1 MMDWLNYEE
10 LRERLNH
17 FMPGMGDLFLEIFT
31 ALIQGEAEMVFREFP
46 EMFREIVKQSASDLT
61 GACILLLVLGILSAL
76 LSHLSQIFKDRNAG
90 EVAFYFCYLT
100 GAGILIALYYSMVET
115 AVAMIQ
121 VIVGFTETLIPIFYL
136 TVAMTRQ
143 IQTAAGFYH
152 LNLLLLYAVEVII
165 PEVIVPVVSG
175 YIYISIISG
184 MSGDDLFA
192 GFLGLIKK
200 CVSLLQK
207 SAMLVIGGVG
217 MMKKMLHG
225 ATDGMNL
232 AVWQKTIGAIP
243 VLGDLSD
250 GMTGILLG
258 TAVLIKNGLG
268 ISFLIVI
275 LFLVATPVI
284 KLFVIAVALQM
295 VAASVS
301 AFGEKRFVKLVERAS
316 DACYMILKSCA
327 CCVLIL
333 LVIIALVCV
342 AI

>member
-10 LRERLNH
+10 LRERLNN
-17 FMPGMGDLFLEIFT
+17 FMPGIGDLFLDIFA
-31 ALIQGEAEMVFREFP
+31 ALIQGETEIILQELP
-46 EMFREIVKQSASDLT
+46 GMFWAIVKQSVSDLT
-61 GACILLLVLGILSAL
+61 GACVLLLVLGILSSL

-90 EVAFYFCYLT
+90 EVTFFFCYLT
-100 GAGILIALYYSMVET
+100 GAGILITLYYSMVET
-115 AVAMIQ
+115 AVVMIQ
-121 VIVGFTETLIPIFYL
+121 AIVGFTEVLIPIFYL

-175 YIYISIISG
+175 YVYISIISG
-184 MSGDDLFA
+184 MSGEDLFA
-192 GFLGLIKK
+192 GFLRLIKK
-200 CVSLLQK
+200 AVSLLQK

-258 TAVLIKNGLG
+258 AAVLIKNGLG
-268 ISFLIVI
+268 ITFLIVI
-275 LFLVATPVI
+275 LFLVAAPVI
-284 KLFVIAVALQM
+284 KLFVIAVFLQM

-301 AFGEKRFVKLVERAS
+301 AFGEKRFVKLVERVS
-316 DACYMILKSCA
+316 DGCYMLLKSCV

-333 LVIIALVCV
+333 LIIFALVCV